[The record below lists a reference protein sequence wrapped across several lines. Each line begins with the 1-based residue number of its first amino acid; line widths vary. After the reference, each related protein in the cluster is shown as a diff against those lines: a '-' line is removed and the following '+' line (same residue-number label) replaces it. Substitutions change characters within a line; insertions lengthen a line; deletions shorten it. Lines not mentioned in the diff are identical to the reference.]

1 MGPGGTA
8 IRRDSGMNSPDAC
21 VLCVILAQYL
31 YLPASEEKDSMS
43 RIFVVDDQ
51 NDILDVLEQVL
62 IQEGF
67 EVRTSPTSHGIIST
81 IEEFQPNLIL
91 LDTFI
96 GEEDGREAC
105 GNLKSNARTKDI
117 PIIML
122 SADRRVETSAKAVG
136 ADDFIP
142 KPFSVFTLM
151 HQIERHLAG

>member
-1 MGPGGTA
+1 
-8 IRRDSGMNSPDAC
+8 
-21 VLCVILAQYL
+21 
-31 YLPASEEKDSMS
+31 MS

-51 NDILDVLEQVL
+51 NDILEVLEQVL

-67 EVRTSPTSHGIIST
+67 EVKTSCTSHGIIDT

-96 GEEDGREAC
+96 GEEDGRQAC
-105 GNLKSNARTKDI
+105 ESIKANASTRDI

-122 SADRRVETSAKAVG
+122 SADRRVEESTKEVG
-136 ADDFIP
+136 ADEFIP

-151 HQIERHLAG
+151 NQIERYLKAG

>member
-1 MGPGGTA
+1 MAKP
-8 IRRDSGMNSPDAC
+8 
-21 VLCVILAQYL
+21 AQG
-31 YLPASEEKDSMS
+31 EEVMS

-51 NDILDVLEQVL
+51 NDILEVLELVL

-67 EVRTSPTSHGIIST
+67 EVRTSPTSQGILTT
-81 IEEFQPNLIL
+81 IEEFQPNVIL

-105 GNLKSNARTKDI
+105 GTLKSNAKTKDI

-122 SADRRVETSAKAVG
+122 SADKRVEKSAKEVG
-136 ADDFIP
+136 ADEFIP

-151 HQIERHLAG
+151 NQIERCLAAG

>member
-1 MGPGGTA
+1 
-8 IRRDSGMNSPDAC
+8 
-21 VLCVILAQYL
+21 
-31 YLPASEEKDSMS
+31 MS

-67 EVRTSPTSHGIIST
+67 EVKTSPTSHGIIDT
-81 IEEFQPNLIL
+81 IEEFKPNLIL

-105 GNLKSNARTKDI
+105 GTLKTNEKTKDI

-122 SADRRVETSAKAVG
+122 SADRRVEKSAKDVG

-151 HQIERHLAG
+151 HQIERYLAG

>member
-1 MGPGGTA
+1 
-8 IRRDSGMNSPDAC
+8 
-21 VLCVILAQYL
+21 
-31 YLPASEEKDSMS
+31 MS

-62 IQEGF
+62 VQEGF
-67 EVRTSPTSHGIIST
+67 EVKTSPTSHGILDT
-81 IEEFQPNLIL
+81 IEEFKPNLIL

-105 GNLKSNARTKDI
+105 GNLKTNEKTKNI

-122 SADRRVETSAKAVG
+122 SADRRVEKSAKEVG
-136 ADDFIP
+136 ADEFIP

-151 HQIERHLAG
+151 YQIERCLAF

>member
-1 MGPGGTA
+1 
-8 IRRDSGMNSPDAC
+8 
-21 VLCVILAQYL
+21 
-31 YLPASEEKDSMS
+31 MS

-51 NDILDVLEQVL
+51 NDILEVLEQVL

-67 EVRTSPTSHGIIST
+67 EVRTSPTSQGILPT
-81 IEEFQPNLIL
+81 VQEFRPNLIL

-105 GNLKSNARTKDI
+105 GTLKTNEKTKDI

-122 SADRRVETSAKAVG
+122 SADKRVERSAKAVG
-136 ADDFIP
+136 ADEFIP

-151 HQIERHLAG
+151 NQIERCLAG